1 VRKNYIC
8 IVCPQSCDIV
18 LEIGETG
25 DMTVSGNRCPRGSV
39 YAENEYREPKR
50 MITTTVRIDGARIP
64 LLPVIGTGPVQK
76 ERLRDCLDLLY
87 KVSVKSPVKMGDV
100 IVRDIDGS
108 GVDIVA
114 ARSL

>member
-1 VRKNYIC
+1 VEKKYIC
-8 IVCPQSCDIV
+8 TLCPQSCDIA

-25 DMTVSGNRCPRGSV
+25 DMTVSGNRCHRGSV

-64 LLPVIGTGPVQK
+64 LLPVIGTGPVRK
-76 ERLRDCLDLLY
+76 ERLRGCLDLLY
-87 KVSVKSPVKMGDV
+87 KISVKSPVKIGDV
-100 IVRDIDGS
+100 IVKDILGS